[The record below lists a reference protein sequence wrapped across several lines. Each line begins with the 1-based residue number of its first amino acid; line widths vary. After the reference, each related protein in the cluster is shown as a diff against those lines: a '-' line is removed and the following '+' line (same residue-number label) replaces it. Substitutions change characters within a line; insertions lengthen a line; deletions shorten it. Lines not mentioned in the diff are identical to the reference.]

1 MSKQSRSVL
10 SPEAKQII
18 NREYHQLQLRWVEEI
33 DKPETNWE
41 QLFLL
46 HFEMAILEKRAK
58 WLKLEVQA

>member
-1 MSKQSRSVL
+1 MSKQSRSVM

-46 HFEMAILEKRAK
+46 HFEMAVLEKRAK
-58 WLKLEVQA
+58 WLKQEVQA

>member
-1 MSKQSRSVL
+1 MSKQSRSVM

-46 HFEMAILEKRAK
+46 HFEMAILEKRAQ
-58 WLKLEVQA
+58 WLRQEVQA

>member
-1 MSKQSRSVL
+1 MSKQSRPVM

-58 WLKLEVQA
+58 WLKPEVQA

>member
-1 MSKQSRSVL
+1 MSKQSRSVM

-18 NREYHQLQLRWVEEI
+18 NREYHKLQLRWVEEI

-58 WLKLEVQA
+58 WLKQEVQA

>member
-1 MSKQSRSVL
+1 MSKKSRIEM

-33 DKPETNWE
+33 DKPATDWE

-46 HFEMAILEKRAK
+46 HFEMAMIEKRAP
-58 WLKLEVQA
+58 WLKREVEA